1 MKNLTSYNNHIWL
14 RNPKNLAKKILF
26 FLFSR
31 LSSFRTNISNI
42 LLGTPLFLVGVAL
55 HPQFLVYIHCFLIAF
70 NLRVS
75 KKDKSLCLIWDY
87 KTCNCKYGDYIL
99 ALSVAKLTS
108 FLGYKTIFAEIYS
121 EESKEKNEQIDISQ
135 NQRDTFRAIQ
145 SDVLMNKFIDER
157 RDLRKIFGGNVG
169 IEFWQGNYNQFK
181 ESFLNPSTKIL
192 LSGKVL
198 KRKYTINFYHNM
210 ISPLYCF
217 LPSYKKKIFLSSLY
231 SSSFSDDDT
240 LTLALNFRFNPSRP
254 QKDNKVND
262 FFEIVA
268 SCDASSIIYVCTDK
282 LGLEYLRSLPQWNS
296 YSSNLKFSLSD
307 DYSCDFFE
315 LLKSKLYCQFSGGGM
330 SASVAVATSQPY
342 ICFQPPGHLVPW
354 NMNKLFPFS
363 NQSQIY
369 GYSLDFLRFKDLV
382 AKAMRN

>member
-1 MKNLTSYNNHIWL
+1 MWL
-14 RNPKNLAKKILF
+14 RNSKNLAKKILF

-31 LSSFRTNISNI
+31 FSRFRTNISNI

-75 KKDKSLCLIWDY
+75 KKDKILCLAWDY
-87 KTCNCKYGDYIL
+87 KTCSCKYGDYIF

-108 FLGYKTIFAEIYS
+108 LLGYKTTFAEIYS
-121 EESKEKNEQIDISQ
+121 EEPKEKNEQIDIFQ
-135 NQRDTFRAIQ
+135 NKRDSFKAIQ
-145 SDVLMNKFIDER
+145 SDILMNKFIDER
-157 RDLRKIFGGNVG
+157 RDLRKTFGGNVG
-169 IEFWQGNYNQFK
+169 IEFWQGTYNQFK
-181 ESFLNPSTKIL
+181 ENFLNPSTKIL
-192 LSGKVL
+192 LSEKVL
-198 KRKYTINFYHNM
+198 KRKYIISFYHNI
-210 ISPLYCF
+210 ISPLYYF
-217 LPSYKKKIFLSSLY
+217 LPGYKKKIFLNSLY
-231 SSSFSDDDT
+231 SSCFSDGDT

-307 DYSCDFFE
+307 GYSCDFFE

-354 NMNKLFPFS
+354 NMNKLFAFS